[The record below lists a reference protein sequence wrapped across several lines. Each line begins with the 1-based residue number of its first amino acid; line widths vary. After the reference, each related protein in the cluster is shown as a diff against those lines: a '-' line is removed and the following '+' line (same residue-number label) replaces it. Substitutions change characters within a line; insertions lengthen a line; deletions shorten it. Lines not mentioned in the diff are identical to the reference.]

1 MSSLLSLPTL
11 LVLMFFPTTEEWVLF
26 FCDPSRCVTQYTTSA
41 FTSAKTKG
49 MSYFSCRSPSL
60 MALTGAGPQQK
71 TPAGSGAAVTARA
84 WQDVVAVGGDPAV
97 PGARGGTEHLRG
109 ARRTFALLLGRWV
122 QRLPP
127 IVAGCQVRTGH
138 PGLHPAVEVPAKGG
152 QDVGSSAS
160 PAPTGL
166 RKGQTLPRGWAA
178 GVPPCRSPDHVPGAP
193 VLLPGLAQV
202 AVNDQVAVGV
212 VG

>member
-26 FCDPSRCVTQYTTSA
+26 FCDPSRCTTQYTTSA

-71 TPAGSGAAVTARA
+71 TPARERRCRHR
-84 WQDVVAVGGDPAV
+84 
-97 PGARGGTEHLRG
+97 PGFGHRGGKTLSWRG
-109 ARRTFALLLGRWV
+109 ETLPGRDGAPARRTFALLLGCRV
-122 QRLPP
+122 QRLPA

-138 PGLHPAVEVPAKGG
+138 PGLYPAMEVPAREARTSGP
-152 QDVGSSAS
+152 QSLPV
-160 PAPTGL
+160 PAGL
-166 RKGQTLPRGWAA
+166 RGRAGEGTNAARGWAGRGPA
-178 GVPPCRSPDHVPGAP
+178 VPLTRSCPWSAAP
-193 VLLPGLAQV
+193 APPSR
-202 AVNDQVAVGV
+202 
-212 VG
+212 